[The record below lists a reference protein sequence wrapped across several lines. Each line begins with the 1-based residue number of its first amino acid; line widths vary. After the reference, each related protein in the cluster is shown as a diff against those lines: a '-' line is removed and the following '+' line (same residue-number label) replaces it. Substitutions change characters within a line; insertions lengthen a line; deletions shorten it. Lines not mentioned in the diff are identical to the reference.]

1 MVTLFLMLNQDI
13 ILCRK
18 ASYSVGLGSQL
29 SPHGTGANLDLEVR
43 LKGRIDPKTDLVVNL
58 TDVQK
63 ALDKLYRIIDH
74 KHFQYDVSGFEG
86 DASSYQDIAQFCW
99 DFLNPELVFENAK
112 LHELELQFNESA
124 SVIIS
129 DKQN

>member
-1 MVTLFLMLNQDI
+1 MLNQDI

-18 ASYSVGLGSQL
+18 ASYSVGLASKL

-43 LKGRIDPKTDLVVNL
+43 LVGRIDPKTDLVVNL

-63 ALDKLYRIIDH
+63 ALDKLYGTIDH

-99 DFLNPELVFENAK
+99 DFLAPELKFENAK
-112 LHELELQFNESA
+112 LHEIELQFNDSD
-124 SVIIS
+124 SVVLT